1 MIQQSHSWAYTQ
13 TKLSFKKIHA
23 PLCSQQQCSQQPR
36 CGATYMFITRGM
48 DNKMRCV
55 YTKDYYSVIKK
66 NKIMPPTAT
75 WMQSEIIM
83 LSKACQ
89 KDKYHVISLICGM

>member
-1 MIQQSHSWAYTQ
+1 MIQQSSFWAYTQ

-48 DNKMRCV
+48 DNILVSFRVVKCARFNGERRLDNLIW
-55 YTKDYYSVIKK
+55 K
-66 NKIMPPTAT
+66 
-75 WMQSEIIM
+75 
-83 LSKACQ
+83 LSAKRPRKAS
-89 KDKYHVISLICGM
+89 KGYV